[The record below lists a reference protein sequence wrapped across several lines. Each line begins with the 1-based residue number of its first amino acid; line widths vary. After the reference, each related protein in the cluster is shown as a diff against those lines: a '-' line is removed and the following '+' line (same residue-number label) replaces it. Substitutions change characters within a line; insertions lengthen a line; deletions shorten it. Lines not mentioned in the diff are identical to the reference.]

1 MIAKKTPPDWVVSFL
16 APLVGLEPTT
26 CGLTVLGS
34 IFPMQK
40 MCPLPQVSLEIMD
53 AFKFIE
59 VLYVH
64 CFHIVQLNL
73 HPLLSQQIFFF

>member
-1 MIAKKTPPDWVVSFL
+1 MNKASRPVGLLALL
-16 APLVGLEPTT
+16 APQVGLEPTT
-26 CGLTVLGS
+26 LRLTVLGS

-53 AFKFIE
+53 TFKFIE
-59 VLYVH
+59 VLSVH

-73 HPLLSQQIFFF
+73 HLLLSQQIFFF